1 MEVNG
6 ASASLE
12 QVRALALTNYGHFT
26 SMLVQDFRVRGLSLH
41 MERLARDCRQLFG
54 AELDTDAVRHYVRH
68 ALPGNPGPVTVR
80 VTVYDPAL
88 DLGTI
93 GSDAEP
99 GVLVTTRPAA
109 HGVPSPLRLHAV
121 SYQRE
126 VPSVKHVS
134 VFGALRHR
142 RCAQRAG
149 FDDVLFTTHD
159 GMVCELSTSNIG
171 FVQGGRIVWP
181 RSEWLPGITMALI
194 NRVLDE
200 PTAVEPI
207 KLSDLPAME
216 AAFATNSVTGVR
228 AVMSVDRTQWPTDHE
243 TLARLR
249 TLYAETPGE
258 LL

>member
-93 GSDAEP
+93 G
-99 GVLVTTRPAA
+99 
-109 HGVPSPLRLHAV
+109 
-121 SYQRE
+121 
-126 VPSVKHVS
+126 
-134 VFGALRHR
+134 
-142 RCAQRAG
+142 
-149 FDDVLFTTHD
+149 
-159 GMVCELSTSNIG
+159 
-171 FVQGGRIVWP
+171 
-181 RSEWLPGITMALI
+181 
-194 NRVLDE
+194 
-200 PTAVEPI
+200 
-207 KLSDLPAME
+207 
-216 AAFATNSVTGVR
+216 
-228 AVMSVDRTQWPTDHE
+228 
-243 TLARLR
+243 
-249 TLYAETPGE
+249 
-258 LL
+258 